1 MSGSDDLF
9 RSRLDQII
17 NMKHPVVALADKI
30 DWIWLDEQLADCFS
44 DEGRPAE
51 PVRFMI
57 GMFLLKHTYALS
69 DEQVWDRWV
78 HDPYFQYF
86 TGEAFFQ
93 HALAHERSGMSHW
106 RKRVGDRLDV
116 LLQESLRIAHDTGAL
131 KKSDLARVTVDT
143 TVQPK
148 NVAFPTDARLLEVA
162 IHQLGK
168 LAKKHDVPLRQSYA
182 RLARRAA
189 MMAGRYAHAKQF
201 KRMNRQIKFL
211 RTRLG
216 RVIRDIRRK
225 IEDDEGL
232 QEIFAVPLG
241 RATQIRGQKQ
251 RQRGWKLY
259 SWHAP
264 ETECIGKG
272 KARAPYEF
280 GIKVSLTTTNK
291 RCKGGQFILHARALP
306 GNPYDGHTLKEVI
319 EETEALTGREIERAY
334 VDKGY
339 RGHDA
344 PKPYRVFRSGQKRG
358 VHGQIK
364 KELRRRSA
372 IEPVIGHCKMDGHLG
387 RNFLKGRRGD
397 HINAIMSAVGYN
409 LRLILKW
416 LRKLLC
422 RIIAAI
428 WATITPPSALK
439 HASALVAR
447 QFAAST
453 SASLMT
459 PWALPTETPAALAV
473 SRMDRPDARALRMAS
488 IVFAG
493 MAGRPNGRPDF
504 VPCSRARSRPAAI
517 RSLMMPRSNS
527 ANTLSI
533 PNMALPAGVV
543 VSRPWRSRYKST
555 PAP

>member
-1 MSGSDDLF
+1 MRPKQQQKARHDDLF
-9 RSRLDQII
+9 RARLDQII
-17 NMKHPVVALADKI
+17 NMKHELVVLADKI
-30 DWIWLDEQLADCFS
+30 DWAWIDDELADCFS
-44 DEGRPAE
+44 DTGRPAE

-57 GMFLLKHTYALS
+57 GMFLLKNTYALS

-86 TGEAFFQ
+86 TGEEFFQ
-93 HALAHERSGMSHW
+93 HALPHERSGLSHW
-106 RKRVGDRLDV
+106 RQRIGDRMDS
-116 LLQESLRIAHDTGAL
+116 LLAESLRIAHDTGAL
-131 KKSDLARVTVDT
+131 NKSDMARVTVDT

-148 NVAFPTDARLLEVA
+148 NVAFPTDAKLLETA
-162 IHQLGK
+162 IRQLGK
-168 LAKKHDVPLRQSYA
+168 LAKEHDVPLRQSYVRVA
-182 RLARRAA
+182 KHAA

-216 RVIRDIRRK
+216 RLIRDIARK
-225 IEDDEGL
+225 IEDDGAL
-232 QEIFAVPLG
+232 REIFAVALS
-241 RATQIRGQKQ
+241 RAMQIRRQKQ

-280 GIKVSLTTTNK
+280 GVKVSLTTTNK
-291 RCKGGQFILHARALP
+291 RCKGGQFILHAKALP

-339 RGHDA
+339 VGHDA
-344 PKPYRVFRSGQKRG
+344 PKPGRVFRSGQKRG

-372 IEPVIGHCKMDGHLG
+372 IEAVIGHCKTDGHLG
-387 RNFLKGRRGD
+387 RNFLHGRLGD
-397 HINAIMSAVGYN
+397 QVNAVMSAVGYN

-422 RIIAAI
+422 KIIAAI
-428 WATITPPSALK
+428 
-439 HASALVAR
+439 LVAINP
-447 QFAAST
+447 FSELKTAS
-453 SASLMT
+453 
-459 PWALPTETPAALAV
+459 
-473 SRMDRPDARALRMAS
+473 
-488 IVFAG
+488 
-493 MAGRPNGRPDF
+493 
-504 VPCSRARSRPAAI
+504 
-517 RSLMMPRSNS
+517 
-527 ANTLSI
+527 
-533 PNMALPAGVV
+533 
-543 VSRPWRSRYKST
+543 
-555 PAP
+555 